1 MLNKLSW
8 TYRDLL
14 TESHVLDAYSQV
26 DSLIKSII
34 DFGSLP
40 LSPVLH
46 MEEKFIND
54 ILRESLAGV
63 CHYQAERTGTSYS
76 IGDKTQGLCAKNL
89 HKDFINSEIN
99 CPGDETP
106 GAKSLFFEN

>member
-63 CHYQAERTGTSYS
+63 CHSGRENR
-76 IGDKTQGLCAKNL
+76 
-89 HKDFINSEIN
+89 
-99 CPGDETP
+99 DE
-106 GAKSLFFEN
+106 LFNRG